1 MQAGMMALIL
11 TTTAYAPLA
20 LLAGWLQHIAR
31 VNPVTQVVEAARQ
44 GFVGSVTWAETWPG
58 VLALVGMLALLG
70 TLALR
75 EMRRT
80 AL

>member
-20 LLAGWLQHIAR
+20 LLSGWLQKIAR

-44 GFVGSVTWAETWPG
+44 GFVGEVSWAETWPG
-58 VLALVGMLALLG
+58 LLALAGMLVVLG
-70 TLALR
+70 ALALR

-80 AL
+80 GV